1 MSSIAENDTV
11 RVDDERGLWTV
22 DYIHT
27 PSANAVCAGR
37 RPYVSVSR
45 TRRIGRDIR
54 TTSRDVHP
62 DRLILVRK
70 GNALD
75 DYVDALLADLD
86 ARRPLAR

>member
-1 MSSIAENDTV
+1 MNIGENDTV
-11 RVDDERGLWTV
+11 RVDDERGLWVV

-27 PSANAVCAGR
+27 PSAIAAGIGR

-62 DRLILVRK
+62 DRLTLVRK
-70 GNALD
+70 GNAVD

-86 ARRPLAR
+86 TRRPLDH